1 MTEVLHIIGICP
13 DHFAH
18 NNLIEFCMANSSE
31 FSWLYQKFCL
41 SLTKLKNKNYGSRIK
56 LSDRY

>member
-13 DHFAH
+13 DHFTH
-18 NNLIEFCMANSSE
+18 NNLIEFCLANNSE

-41 SLTKLKNKNYGSRIK
+41 SLVKLKK
-56 LSDRY
+56 